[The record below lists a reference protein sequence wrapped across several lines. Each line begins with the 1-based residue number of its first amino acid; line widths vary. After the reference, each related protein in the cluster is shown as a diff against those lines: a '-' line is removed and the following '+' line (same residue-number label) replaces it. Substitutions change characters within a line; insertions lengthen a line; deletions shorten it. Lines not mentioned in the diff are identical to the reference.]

1 MKKFTIEK
9 DGVTQIVKERYLK
22 NFLDRGWEI
31 SNTTTDVQK
40 VFSRK
45 ATKVEATAEI
55 IEEDNAPQVEEDDA
69 SMLNHNQGD
78 E

>member
-1 MKKFTIEK
+1 MSKFTIEK

-45 ATKVEATAEI
+45 ATKVEATAEV
-55 IEEDNAPQVEEDDA
+55 IEEEETPQVEEES
-69 SMLNHNQGD
+69 SMPNYNEG
-78 E
+78 EE

>member
-1 MKKFTIEK
+1 MSKFTIQK